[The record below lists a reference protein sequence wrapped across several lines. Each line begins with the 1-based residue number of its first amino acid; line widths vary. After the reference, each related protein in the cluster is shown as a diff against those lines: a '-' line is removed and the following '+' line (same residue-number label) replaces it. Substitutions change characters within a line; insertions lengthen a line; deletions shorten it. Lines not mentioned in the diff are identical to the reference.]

1 VPIPSNFE
9 FRVSNLPSDFPLVP
23 RLFRKGRFK
32 PWDVALAL
40 FLAGCVPTLLM
51 AVISYS
57 ILRGTLESS
66 IVRDR
71 HTLVVSLARLIN
83 SETSRPGEMLE
94 YYRTNPLVQQYMTR
108 APGDPEVQA
117 WISDAFYSH
126 PRLDGMFI
134 TDADGKLIDSIP
146 AASPEQLGQEFSTAE
161 WLSETRQRADYYVSP
176 VYPRIPDKRL
186 CASIVTAVKGKNGDI
201 IGYIGANILVER
213 VGKRLAALNFG
224 EQARAQVI
232 DQTGKPLFDE
242 NLQPN
247 LISRPEDPAL
257 LKTLDQTTQEQ
268 FRWNS
273 DLVNFQKIEGAKWIA
288 LLRQPISVAYQ
299 PVWDLVGKEAVIAAW
314 LVALYLVG
322 SWLMSWLYHNHIES
336 SERIA
341 RETSFSQTILAHMP
355 IGIAL
360 LDSASR
366 KVLEA
371 NEKFLEMA
379 REFGG
384 APADRSLT
392 DLHLRD
398 LPNLGIDDAVERV
411 NVSGRAFQTR
421 EQTVQDAAQRTH
433 FLSVNLLRLQD
444 AKDRTH
450 GVLVLMEDATHE
462 VETRRDLIAANT
474 AKDQFLA
481 LLSHELRNPLSP
493 VITMVSELD
502 KMTDLPE
509 ARNAL
514 EIIRRNVELE
524 ARLIDDLLDIT
535 RIAHGKLQLTPET
548 IDAHRAIHRALEI
561 CQRDIDSKHLEVRLD
576 LAASAFHVKAD
587 PARFQQVL
595 WNLIKNAVKFTPR
608 GSITISSVNNGS
620 GRIVVEVADTGIGI
634 TPERLA
640 RIFKPFEQGES
651 SITRRF
657 GGLGLGLAI
666 SKAMIEAHGG
676 VLRARSA
683 GIDEGATFTVE
694 LGTVEA
700 PAKVEEVLR
709 TPVIAGGTLQH
720 KILLVDDHEDT
731 CTGMRMILERRGYR
745 VKTAHDVQSA
755 LEVAEDY
762 PFELIISDLGLPDG
776 TGFDL
781 MKELRRRRG
790 DSIRG
795 VALSG
800 FGMESDIERSM
811 EAGFEVHLIKPVNLE
826 RLSEILRRVFPPAEL
841 ETAGKV

>member
-1 VPIPSNFE
+1 V
-9 FRVSNLPSDFPLVP
+9 
-23 RLFRKGRFK
+23 
-32 PWDVALAL
+32 AL
-40 FLAGCVPTLLM
+40 FLAGWVPTVLM
-51 AVISYS
+51 AVISFS

-71 HTLVVSLARLIN
+71 HTLVLELARLIN
-83 SETSRPGEMLE
+83 SETSHPGEMLE
-94 YYRTNPLVQQYMTR
+94 YYQNSPQVQQFVLR
-108 APGDPEVQA
+108 PPGDPTVQA
-117 WISDAFYSH
+117 WLSDAFYAH

-134 TDADGKLIDSIP
+134 TDANGRLIDAVP
-146 AASPEQLGQEFSTAE
+146 AADPSQLGKDFSTSE
-161 WLSETRQRADYYVSP
+161 WLAETRRRNDYYVSP
-176 VYPRIPDKRL
+176 VYPRIQDNRL
-186 CASIVTAVKGKNGDI
+186 CASIVAPVRAKNGEI
-201 IGYIGANILVER
+201 TGYIGTNLLVER
-213 VGKRLAALNFG
+213 VGRRLVELNFG
-224 EQARAQVI
+224 QQALTQVI
-232 DQTGKPLFDE
+232 DQTGKALFDE

-247 LISRPEDPAL
+247 LPARPADPAL
-257 LKTLDQTTQEQ
+257 LSMLNASTQEQ
-268 FRWNS
+268 FRWHD
-273 DLVNFQKIEGAKWIA
+273 DLVTFQKIEGAKWIA
-288 LLRQPISVAYQ
+288 LLRQPLAMAYQ
-299 PVWDLVGKEAVIAAW
+299 PMRDLVEKEAIIVLWLGALYAVGAW
-314 LVALYLVG
+314 LI
-322 SWLMSWLYHNHIES
+322 SWLYRNHLEA

-360 LDSASR
+360 LDPDKG

-371 NEKFLEMA
+371 NEKFREMA

-384 APADRSLT
+384 APRGRDFD

-398 LPNLGIDDAVERV
+398 LPNLGIQDNVERV
-411 NVSGRAFQTR
+411 AATGQPFQSR
-421 EQTVQDAAQRTH
+421 EQTVRDATQRTH
-433 FLSVNLLRLQD
+433 FLYVNLLRLQD
-444 AKDRTH
+444 ARERMH
-450 GVLVLMEDATHE
+450 GVLVLMADVTDD

-502 KMTDLPE
+502 KMTDSPG

-535 RIAHGKLQLTPET
+535 RIAHGKLQLTPES
-548 IDAHRAIHRALEI
+548 INAHRAIHRALEI
-561 CQRDIDSKHLEVRLD
+561 CQREIEAKHLEVRLD

-595 WNLIKNAVKFTPR
+595 WNVIKNAVKFTPR
-608 GSITISSVNNGS
+608 GSITIRSVNNGS
-620 GRIVVEVADTGIGI
+620 GRLIIEVADTGIGI
-634 TPERLA
+634 TRERLA

-676 VLRARSA
+676 ALKARSP
-683 GIDEGATFTVE
+683 GLDQGSTFTVE
-694 LGTVEA
+694 LGTVDAPTEA
-700 PAKVEEVLR
+700 EAAPR
-709 TPVIAGGTLQH
+709 TPTIADGSLQH

-745 VKTAHDVQSA
+745 VKTAHNVESA

-762 PFELIISDLGLPDG
+762 PFELLISDLGLPDG

-790 DSIRG
+790 DLIRG

-826 RLSEILRRVFPPAEL
+826 RLNDILRQVFPPAEV
-841 ETAGKV
+841 ETVRR

>member
-1 VPIPSNFE
+1 VPS
-9 FRVSNLPSDFPLVP
+9 
-23 RLFRKGRFK
+23 LFRKGPFK
-32 PWDVALAL
+32 PLDVALAL
-40 FLAGCVPTLLM
+40 FLAGCVPTVLM

-66 IVRDR
+66 IIRDR
-71 HTLVVSLARLIN
+71 HTLVLSLARLVN

-94 YYRTNPLVQQYMTR
+94 YYRSSPLAQQLVAR
-108 APGDPEVQA
+108 PAGDAEAQA
-117 WISDAFYSH
+117 WLADAFYAH

-134 TDADGKLIDSIP
+134 TDAAGHLLEAIP
-146 AASPEQLGQEFSTAE
+146 APGPGQLGADYSSGV
-161 WLSETRQRADYYVSP
+161 WLPATRQRDDYYVSP
-176 VYPRIPDKRL
+176 VYPRIQDNRL
-186 CASIVTAVKGKNGDI
+186 CASIVTSVRAKNGDI
-201 IGYIGANILVER
+201 VGYVGANILVER
-213 VGKRLAALNFG
+213 VGKRLAALNMAEG
-224 EQARAQVI
+224 ACVQVL
-232 DQTGKPLFDE
+232 DQTGEALFDDD
-242 NLQPN
+242 LTPN
-247 LISRPEDPAL
+247 LSARSEDPAL
-257 LKTLDQTTQEQ
+257 LKVLDRTSEEH
-268 FRWNS
+268 FRWHD
-273 DLVNFQKIEGAKWIA
+273 DLVTFQKIEGAKWIV
-288 LLRQPISVAYQ
+288 LLRQPIAVAYK
-299 PVWDLVGKEAVIAAW
+299 PVWNLVEKEAVIAAW
-314 LVALYLVG
+314 LVVLYAVG
-322 SWLMSWLYHNHIES
+322 SWLISWLYRHHLLAT
-336 SERIA
+336 ERIA

-360 LDSASR
+360 LDACSGR
-366 KVLEA
+366 VLEA
-371 NEKFLEMA
+371 NVQFLEMA

-384 APADRSLT
+384 APSGGKCD

-398 LPNLGIDDAVERV
+398 IPNLGIDEAVERV
-411 NVSGRAFQTR
+411 KTSGRPFQTR
-421 EQTVQDAAQRTH
+421 EQAVQDGARRTH

-444 AKDRTH
+444 AEQRTH
-450 GVLVLMEDATHE
+450 GVLVLMEDATHD

-502 KMTDLPE
+502 KMIDSPG

-548 IDAHRAIHRALEI
+548 INAHRAIHRALEI
-561 CQRDIDSKHLEVRLD
+561 CQQEVEAKNLEVRLD

-595 WNLIKNAVKFTPR
+595 WNLIKNAVKFTPK
-608 GSITISSVNNGS
+608 GSITIRSLNNGS
-620 GRIVVEVADTGIGI
+620 GRLIIEVADTGIGI
-634 TPERLA
+634 TRDRLA
-640 RIFKPFEQGES
+640 RIFKPFEQGEI

-666 SKAMIEAHGG
+666 SRAMIEAHGG
-676 VLRARSA
+676 ALKARSP
-683 GIDEGATFTVE
+683 GIDQGSTFAVE
-694 LGTVEA
+694 LGTVDA
-700 PAKVEEVLR
+700 PAEATVAAQ
-709 TPVIAGGTLQH
+709 TPTITRGSLQH

-755 LEVAEDY
+755 LELAEDY
-762 PFELIISDLGLPDG
+762 PFELLISDLGLPDG
-776 TGFDL
+776 SGFDL

-790 DSIRG
+790 DSVRG

-826 RLSEILRRVFPPAEL
+826 RLSEILREVFPPEEVEA
-841 ETAGKV
+841 AGKV

>member
-1 VPIPSNFE
+1 MPS
-9 FRVSNLPSDFPLVP
+9 
-23 RLFRKGRFK
+23 LFRKGPFK

-40 FLAGCVPTLLM
+40 FLAGCVPTILM

-71 HTLVVSLARLIN
+71 HTLVLSLARLVN
-83 SETSRPGEMLE
+83 AETSRPGEMIE
-94 YYRTNPLVQQYMTR
+94 YYQNTPYVQQLVTR
-108 APGDPEVQA
+108 QPGDPEVQA
-117 WISDAFYSH
+117 WLSDAFFSH
-126 PRLDGMFI
+126 PRIDGMFM
-134 TDADGKLIDSIP
+134 TDAAGRLIASIP
-146 AASPEQLGQEFSTAE
+146 ATGPEYLGKDFSTEFWLAE
-161 WLSETRQRADYYVSP
+161 ARKRNGYYVSP
-176 VYPRIPDKRL
+176 VHLRIPDKRL
-186 CASIVTAVKGKNGDI
+186 CATIVAPVRAKNGEVT
-201 IGYIGANILVER
+201 GYIGVSILIER
-213 VGKRLAALNFG
+213 VGRRLAAMDFG
-224 EQARAQVI
+224 EQATVQVI
-232 DQTGKPLFDE
+232 DQTGKPMFDA
-242 NLQPN
+242 NFMPN
-247 LISRPEDPAL
+247 LTAKPEDPAL
-257 LKTLDQTTQEQ
+257 LRRLDQSIEEHFT
-268 FRWNS
+268 WHD
-273 DLVNFQKIEGAKWIA
+273 DLVTFQKIEGAKWIA
-288 LLRQPISVAYQ
+288 LIRQPIALAYK
-299 PVWDLVGKEAVIAAW
+299 PMRDLVEKTWVIAFW
-314 LVALYLVG
+314 LIALYFVG
-322 SWLMSWLYHNHIES
+322 SWMVSWLYRNHLLA

-360 LDSASR
+360 LDAGTR
-366 KVLEA
+366 QVLEA
-371 NEKFLEMA
+371 NGKFLEMA

-384 APADRSLT
+384 APGGCPLEN
-392 DLHLRD
+392 LHLRD
-398 LPNLGIDDAVERV
+398 LPNLGIDEAVYRV
-411 NVSGRAFQTR
+411 TATGRPFQTR
-421 EQTVQDAAQRTH
+421 EQTVQDTSQRTH
-433 FLSVNLLRLQD
+433 FLSVNLMRLQD
-444 AKDRTH
+444 AEQRTH
-450 GVLVLMEDATHE
+450 GVLLLMEDATHD

-502 KMTDLPE
+502 KMTDSPD

-535 RIAHGKLQLTPET
+535 RIAHGKLQLTPES

-561 CQRDIDSKHLEVRLD
+561 CQRDIDARHLDVRLD
-576 LAASAFHVKAD
+576 LAATSFHVKAD

-608 GSITISSVNNGS
+608 GIITIRSTNDGS
-620 GRIVVEVADTGIGI
+620 GRLIIEVADTGIGI
-634 TPERLA
+634 TRERIG
-640 RIFKPFEQGES
+640 RIFKPFDQGES
-651 SITRRF
+651 AITRRF

-676 VLRARSA
+676 ALRVRSA
-683 GIDEGATFTVE
+683 GKDQGSTFTVE
-694 LGTVEA
+694 LGTVDA
-700 PAKVEEVLR
+700 PTSVEVTSR
-709 TPVIAGGTLQH
+709 TPTIADGTLQH

-745 VKTAHDVQSA
+745 VKTAHDVKSA
-755 LEVAEDY
+755 LELARDY
-762 PFELIISDLGLPDG
+762 PFELLISDLGLPDG

-781 MKELRRRRG
+781 MKELRRLRG

-826 RLSEILRRVFPPAEL
+826 RLNEILREVFPPAEL
-841 ETAGKV
+841 AVH

>member
-1 VPIPSNFE
+1 VPS
-9 FRVSNLPSDFPLVP
+9 
-23 RLFRKGRFK
+23 LFRKGPFK
-32 PWDVALAL
+32 PLDVALAL
-40 FLAGCVPTLLM
+40 FLAGCVPTVLM

-66 IVRDR
+66 IIRDR
-71 HTLVVSLARLIN
+71 HTLVLSLARLVS
-83 SETSRPGEMLE
+83 SETGHPGEMLE
-94 YYRTNPLVQQYMTR
+94 YYRTSPLVEQMVSR
-108 APGDPEVQA
+108 PPGDPEAEA
-117 WISDAFYSH
+117 WLDDAFYSH

-134 TDADGKLIDSIP
+134 TDAAGRLLNSIP
-146 AASPEQLGQEFSTAE
+146 APGPGQLGNDFSSSV
-161 WLSETRQRADYYVSP
+161 WLPETQRRDDYYVSP
-176 VYPRIPDKRL
+176 VYRRIQDNRL
-186 CASIVTAVKGKNGDI
+186 CASIVTSVRAKNGDI
-201 IGYIGANILVER
+201 LGYIGANLLVER
-213 VGKRLAALNFG
+213 VGKRLGALNFA
-224 EQARAQVI
+224 EQALVQVI
-232 DQTGKPLFDE
+232 DQTGKPLFDA
-242 NLQPN
+242 NLTPN
-247 LISRPEDPAL
+247 LSARSEDPAL
-257 LKTLDQTTQEQ
+257 LKVLDQTGAEH
-268 FRWNS
+268 FRWHD
-273 DLVNFQKIEGAKWIA
+273 DLVTFQKIEGAKWTV
-288 LLRQPISVAYQ
+288 LLRQPISVAYK
-299 PVWDLVGKEAVIAAW
+299 PVRNLVEKEAVIATW
-314 LVALYLVG
+314 LVVLYAVG
-322 SWLMSWLYHNHIES
+322 SWLISWLYRHHLLAT
-336 SERIA
+336 ERIA

-360 LDSASR
+360 LDSCGGR
-366 KVLEA
+366 VLEA
-371 NEKFLEMA
+371 NGKFLEMA

-384 APADRSLT
+384 VPGGRDFE
-392 DLHLRD
+392 DLYLRD
-398 LPNLGIDDAVERV
+398 LPNLGINDAVQRV
-411 NVSGRAFQTR
+411 TDSGRPFQTR
-421 EQTVQDAAQRTH
+421 EQAVQDGARRTH
-433 FLSVNLLRLQD
+433 FLSINLLRLQD
-444 AKDRTH
+444 TEQRTH
-450 GVLVLMEDATHE
+450 GVLVLMEDATHD

-502 KMTDLPE
+502 KMTDSPG
-509 ARNAL
+509 ARNAI

-548 IDAHRAIHRALEI
+548 INAHRAIYRALEI
-561 CQRDIDSKHLEVRLD
+561 CQHEIEAKDLEVRLD
-576 LAASAFHVKAD
+576 LAASVFHVKAD

-608 GSITISSVNNGS
+608 GSITIRSVNNGS
-620 GRIVVEVADTGIGI
+620 GRLIIEVADTGIGI
-634 TPERLA
+634 TRERLA

-666 SKAMIEAHGG
+666 SRAMIEAHGG
-676 VLRARSA
+676 ALKARSP
-683 GIDEGATFTVE
+683 GIDLGSTFTVE
-694 LGTVEA
+694 LGTVDAPTEA
-700 PAKVEEVLR
+700 AVAAH
-709 TPVIAGGTLQH
+709 TPTIAGGSLQH

-755 LEVAEDY
+755 LALADDY
-762 PFELIISDLGLPDG
+762 PFELLISDLGLPDG

-781 MKELRRRRG
+781 MRELRRRRG

-826 RLSEILRRVFPPAEL
+826 RLSEILREVFPPGEV
-841 ETAGKV
+841 ETAGKA

>member
-1 VPIPSNFE
+1 MPS
-9 FRVSNLPSDFPLVP
+9 
-23 RLFRKGRFK
+23 LFRKGPFK
-32 PWDVALAL
+32 PLDVALAL
-40 FLAGCVPTLLM
+40 FLAGCVPTVLM

-66 IVRDR
+66 IIRDR
-71 HTLVVSLARLIN
+71 HTLVLSLARLVN
-83 SETSRPGEMLE
+83 SETSRPGDTLE
-94 YYRTNPLVQQYMTR
+94 YYRNNPVVRQLVAR
-108 APGDPEVQA
+108 PSGDAAAQA
-117 WISDAFYSH
+117 WLADAFYSH

-134 TDADGKLIDSIP
+134 TDAAGRLLNSIP
-146 AASPEQLGQEFSTAE
+146 AADPGQLGKDFSSAYWLAE
-161 WLSETRQRADYYVSP
+161 TQRRDDYFVSP
-176 VYPRIPDKRL
+176 VYPRTQDNRL
-186 CASIVTAVKGKNGDI
+186 CTSIVSSVRADNGDI
-201 IGYIGANILVER
+201 IGYIGADVLVER
-213 VGKRLAALNFG
+213 VGKRLAALNFA
-224 EQARAQVI
+224 EQALVQVI
-232 DQTGKPLFDE
+232 DQTGKPLFDQ
-242 NLQPN
+242 NLMPN
-247 LISRPEDPAL
+247 LSSHPEDPAL
-257 LKTLDQTTQEQ
+257 LKVLDQTTAEH
-268 FRWNS
+268 FRWHD
-273 DLVNFQKIEGAKWIA
+273 DLVTFQKIEGARWIA
-288 LLRQPISVAYQ
+288 LLRQPIAIAYK
-299 PVWDLVGKEAVIAAW
+299 PVRDLVEKEAVIAAW
-314 LVALYLVG
+314 LVVLYAVG
-322 SWLMSWLYHNHIES
+322 SWLVSWLYRHHLLA

-360 LDSASR
+360 LDAASGL
-366 KVLEA
+366 VLEA
-371 NEKFLEMA
+371 NGKFLEMA

-384 APADRSLT
+384 ASRDR
-392 DLHLRD
+392 DFDHLHLRD
-398 LPNLGIDDAVERV
+398 LPNLGIREAVERV
-411 NVSGRAFQTR
+411 TASGRPFQTR
-421 EQTVQDAAQRTH
+421 EQAVQDGARRTH

-444 AKDRTH
+444 TEERTH
-450 GVLVLMEDATHE
+450 GVLVLMEDATHD

-502 KMTDLPE
+502 KMTDSPA
-509 ARNAL
+509 ARNAI
-514 EIIRRNVELE
+514 EVIRRNVELE

-535 RIAHGKLQLTPET
+535 RIAHGKLQLTPESLN
-548 IDAHRAIHRALEI
+548 AHRAIHRALEI
-561 CQRDIDSKHLEVRLD
+561 CQREIDLKHLEVRLD
-576 LAASAFHVKAD
+576 LAASAFHVRAD

-608 GSITISSVNNGS
+608 GSITIRSLNNGS
-620 GRIVVEVADTGIGI
+620 GRLIIEVADTGIGI
-634 TPERLA
+634 TRDRLA

-676 VLRARSA
+676 ALKARSL
-683 GIDEGATFTVE
+683 GIDQGSTFTVE
-694 LGTVEA
+694 LGTVDAPTEA
-700 PAKVEEVLR
+700 AVAARSP
-709 TPVIAGGTLQH
+709 TITGGSLQH

-755 LEVAEDY
+755 LALAEDY
-762 PFELIISDLGLPDG
+762 PFELLISDLGLPDG

-781 MKELRRRRG
+781 MKELKRRRG
-790 DSIRG
+790 DTIRG

-826 RLSEILRRVFPPAEL
+826 RLSEILREVFPPGEV

>member
-1 VPIPSNFE
+1 MPS
-9 FRVSNLPSDFPLVP
+9 
-23 RLFRKGRFK
+23 LFRKGPFK
-32 PWDVALAL
+32 PLDVALAL
-40 FLAGCVPTLLM
+40 FLAGCVPTVLM

-66 IVRDR
+66 IIRDR
-71 HTLVVSLARLIN
+71 HTLVLSLARLVN

-94 YYRTNPLVQQYMTR
+94 YYKNSPLAQQLVAR
-108 APGDPEVQA
+108 PAGDAGAAA
-117 WISDAFYSH
+117 WMADAFYSH

-134 TDADGKLIDSIP
+134 TDPAGRLLNAIP
-146 AASPEQLGQEFSTAE
+146 APGPGQLGSDFSTSMWLAE
-161 WLSETRQRADYYVSP
+161 TQRRDDYYVSP
-176 VYPRIPDKRL
+176 VYPRVQDKRL
-186 CASIVTAVKGKNGDI
+186 CASIVTAVRAKDGAI

-213 VGKRLAALNFG
+213 VGKRLAALNFA
-224 EQARAQVI
+224 EQALVQVI
-232 DQTGKPLFDE
+232 DQTGKPLFDQ
-242 NLQPN
+242 NLMPN
-247 LISRPEDPAL
+247 LAARPEDPAL
-257 LKTLDQTTQEQ
+257 LKVLDQTTAEH
-268 FRWNS
+268 FRWHD
-273 DLVNFQKIEGAKWIA
+273 DLVTFQKIEGAKWIA
-288 LLRQPISVAYQ
+288 LLRQPIAVAYQ
-299 PVWDLVGKEAVIAAW
+299 PIWDLVEKEAVIATW
-314 LVALYLVG
+314 LVALYAVG
-322 SWLMSWLYHNHIES
+322 SWLVSWLYRHHLLAT
-336 SERIA
+336 ERIA

-360 LDSASR
+360 LDAFSGR
-366 KVLEA
+366 VLEA
-371 NEKFLEMA
+371 NGKFLEMA

-384 APADRSLT
+384 APGGHEFD

-398 LPNLGIDDAVERV
+398 LPNLGIGEAVERV
-411 NVSGRAFQTR
+411 TASGRPFQTR
-421 EQTVQDAAQRTH
+421 EQAVQDGARRTH

-444 AKDRTH
+444 AEQRTH
-450 GVLVLMEDATHE
+450 GVLLLMEDATHD

-502 KMTDLPE
+502 KMTDSPE
-509 ARNAL
+509 ARNAI

-561 CQRDIDSKHLEVRLD
+561 CQREIDAKRLEVRLD
-576 LAASAFHVKAD
+576 LAASAYHVRAD

-608 GSITISSVNNGS
+608 GSITIHSTNNGS
-620 GRIVVEVADTGIGI
+620 GRLVVEVADTGIGI
-634 TPERLA
+634 TRERLA

-651 SITRRF
+651 SITRRY

-666 SKAMIEAHGG
+666 SRAMIEAHGG
-676 VLRARSA
+676 VLKARSP
-683 GIDEGATFTVE
+683 GIDQGSTFSVE
-694 LGTVEA
+694 LGTVDA
-700 PAKVEEVLR
+700 PAETEAAAS
-709 TPVIAGGTLQH
+709 TPTLAGGSLQH

-745 VKTAHDVQSA
+745 VKTAHDVRSA
-755 LEVAEDY
+755 LELAEDY
-762 PFELIISDLGLPDG
+762 PFELLISDLGLPDG
-776 TGFDL
+776 SGFDL
-781 MKELRRRRG
+781 MKELRQRRG
-790 DSIRG
+790 DTIRG

-826 RLSEILRRVFPPAEL
+826 RLNEILRAVFPPEQEVEA
-841 ETAGKV
+841 AGRV